1 MEGQQRAENARKGL
15 AIRQNLWDSGVDSHK
30 NGSNVKKIVVF

>member
-15 AIRQNLWDSGVDSHK
+15 AIRQNLWEGGVGLTQK
-30 NGSNVKKIVVF
+30 LG

>member
-1 MEGQQRAENARKGL
+1 MEGQQHAESAPKIST
-15 AIRQNLWDSGVDSHK
+15 IRQNLLDSGVDSHK